1 MSTPKMTFG
10 PPSLQLLLLLAACWT
25 ASPCTGLALAPRR
38 LRLSR
43 GPSDSSPLTITWATE
58 GGLLPAAVC
67 VEWEAALPA
76 AGRGLDQP
84 RLGPGPA
91 PQQRCA
97 SGAST
102 PFHDPGVNATTQV
115 VHSMELR
122 GVDLPPGHPFRYR
135 VATVDAAAAVV
146 VAAAAVWSP
155 WQAAHVPGSNDEE
168 TRLLVLGDMG
178 LYNAPALPALIQDAE
193 SAAQAGA
200 PFHAALHVGDL
211 AYDLHSYGGSRGS
224 RFLEA
229 VQPLAASLPYMVAP
243 GNHEAGPHNFTHY
256 RSLFR
261 MPDQG
266 VTENLY
272 YSFDVGLVHVMVYNT
287 EVFFWPDYFW
297 EPHMEAMLAWMEAD
311 LQAAQ
316 AQRAKH
322 PWILAVGHRP
332 MYCAAPLGSTGRC
345 HEESEASRNGVP
357 SQCPHN
363 NPLACKPEPGRRA
376 FPVEPLF
383 QAYGVDLA
391 VYGHIHDYERYLPVL
406 NYTVSGSV
414 ERRADNATV
423 YVSPGA
429 TVHIT
434 AGGAGNSE
442 MRKGECPPPQGAC
455 SPHATWCAFQ
465 SGFAPRGCQGADHS
479 YGRLTALNSTHL
491 HWVQWSH
498 TFDRVV
504 DDWWI
509 VSPSHGPFA

>member
-1 MSTPKMTFG
+1 
-10 PPSLQLLLLLAACWT
+10 
-25 ASPCTGLALAPRR
+25 
-38 LRLSR
+38 
-43 GPSDSSPLTITWATE
+43 
-58 GGLLPAAVC
+58 
-67 VEWEAALPA
+67 
-76 AGRGLDQP
+76 
-84 RLGPGPA
+84 
-91 PQQRCA
+91 
-97 SGAST
+97 
-102 PFHDPGVNATTQV
+102 
-115 VHSMELR
+115 MELR

-287 EVFFWPDYFW
+287 
-297 EPHMEAMLAWMEAD
+297 
-311 LQAAQ
+311 
-316 AQRAKH
+316 
-322 PWILAVGHRP
+322 
-332 MYCAAPLGSTGRC
+332 
-345 HEESEASRNGVP
+345 
-357 SQCPHN
+357 
-363 NPLACKPEPGRRA
+363 
-376 FPVEPLF
+376 
-383 QAYGVDLA
+383 